1 MERVKS
7 AVTAIERDIRS
18 QDQSLNIE
26 DLWNTVREP
35 RLDDVDEDLCRQTYY
50 QVLKL
55 APVTPMR
62 KDFEEG
68 FRMNQIAKA
77 MARATDPSPISSP
90 HCPSSSANEQQIP
103 QAILILNLPGR
114 GEDRPQLTI

>member
-35 RLDDVDEDLCRQTYY
+35 RPDDVDEDLCHQTYY

-62 KDFEEG
+62 KDFG
-68 FRMNQIAKA
+68 
-77 MARATDPSPISSP
+77 
-90 HCPSSSANEQQIP
+90 
-103 QAILILNLPGR
+103 G
-114 GEDRPQLTI
+114 